1 MKYILN
7 NSEGFE
13 IVGKQYLEGIGGY
26 YGTNPDSSKDVS
38 EVLNGFYTTPP
49 NNEIWYTSTT
59 GSKIDISFAPIA
71 GGNIVSETYKNGKGV
86 VKFDGEIDEIGYTA
100 FSGCTILESIVIPDS
115 VYFIN
120 AKAFQGCT
128 GLKSVIIGN
137 GVTRISEYAFQNC
150 QNLEN
155 VTIGNNVLN
164 ISQYAFSYCTSLTTV
179 TIPDSVVTIGGSAFQ
194 NCSNL
199 NKVYLKSITPPT
211 LSGAAWFYGGS
222 DDIKYC
228 VPIDSIS
235 DYKAAPGWGS
245 LDNVDKIVG
254 CAFEDEHIIDISS
267 DDIRRIISDYFQLS
281 FMGSGSGSGADGISE
296 ALVDEA
302 ESGETTE

>member
-59 GSKIDISFAPIA
+59 GAKIDISFAPIL

-86 VKFDGEIDEIGYTA
+86 VKFDGEIVEIGYTA
-100 FSGCTILESIVIPDS
+100 FFGCTTLESIVIPDS
-115 VYFIN
+115 VYLID

-128 GLKSVIIGN
+128 GLKSVTIGN
-137 GVTRISEYAFQNC
+137 GVTRISEYAFQHC
-150 QNLEN
+150 SNLEN
-155 VTIGNNVLN
+155 VIIGNRVAT
-164 ISQYAFSYCTSLTTV
+164 IAEGAFYNCSSLASI
-179 TIPDSVVTIGGSAFQ
+179 TIPDSVTSISHRAFYG
-194 NCSNL
+194 CSNL
-199 NKVYLKSITPPT
+199 IKVYFRPTNPPNGGG
-211 LSGAAWFYGGS
+211 LEFFYGCHN
-222 DDIKYC
+222 DMKIY
-228 VPIDSIS
+228 VPIDSLDAYNNMSWIAS
-235 DYKAAPGWGS
+235 YKEAF
-245 LDNVDKIVG
+245 VG
-254 CAFEDEHIIDISS
+254 CVFEDEHIIDISS

-296 ALVDEA
+296 ALIDEV